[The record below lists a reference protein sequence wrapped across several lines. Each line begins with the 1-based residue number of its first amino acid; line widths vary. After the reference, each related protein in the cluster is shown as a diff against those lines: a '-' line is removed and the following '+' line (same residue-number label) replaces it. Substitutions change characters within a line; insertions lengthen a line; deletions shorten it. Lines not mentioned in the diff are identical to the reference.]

1 MDVIFPKNI
10 LQYIIKS
17 LQANYSI
24 QESGSLAYII
34 YRESIK
40 TFQSQ
45 NFGEQKNIIFKKK
58 EINEIIEKLLDNEP
72 IQHILGYADFYGN
85 QFLVNKDV
93 LIPRQETEELVQLII
108 NKNLD
113 KNFKILD
120 IGTGSGCISCTLA
133 LKMNK
138 AKLYALDISS
148 KALKIAKKN
157 ADSLGCNILF
167 IQSNIL
173 TEELPVSNLDIIVSN
188 PPYVT
193 EKEKKLMHQN
203 VLAFE
208 PKLALFVPDK
218 NPLLFYYIISQKS
231 KKSLKNGGKL
241 YFEINEL
248 FGAKIASLMEKDGFK
263 NVEIYQDLNGKDR
276 FISGII

>member
-138 AKLYALDISS
+138 AKIYALDISS

>member
-218 NPLLFYYIISQKS
+218 NPLLFYHIISQKS